1 MKWLNFDNCAIV
13 NIRKGEIDAHDL
25 EKNLNAIFCKHKK
38 WPWQIREMTPKNF
51 LVCFPPWKNILEL
64 VDFPAFDL
72 ETEGVNIK
80 IMEWDGDDVPLAE
93 LPVFWVHIK
102 GIPPKNNAWKS
113 FAAVIT
119 SCGILMDVDWG
130 SFFKSF

>member
-51 LVCFPPWKNILEL
+51 LVCFPPWINILEL

-93 LPVFWVHIK
+93 LHVFWVHIK